1 MKIVYLFS
9 IYYFFFSLLV
19 QLPVIFKDNSLFSLS
34 TISLSITSIE
44 ERKGKGNETRFLGIS
59 ISGLLKKTKKKRTK
73 RAGTE
78 RRRRQ
83 SWCLICVSKVP
94 CLSEFRF
101 VFSGISCYPCFYSI
115 THLPVVIPPAI
126 HSKRDERQLIVRES
140 RS

>member
-34 TISLSITSIE
+34 TISLPITSIE

-59 ISGLLKKTKKKRTK
+59 INGLLKKKRNKKEKKSGNRTEKQVVLVFNLRFESSVFIGIPFRIQRYFLLSVFLFNNPFTSGDSTRHSFEKR
-73 RAGTE
+73 
-78 RRRRQ
+78 
-83 SWCLICVSKVP
+83 
-94 CLSEFRF
+94 
-101 VFSGISCYPCFYSI
+101 
-115 THLPVVIPPAI
+115 
-126 HSKRDERQLIVRES
+126 REAAD

>member
-34 TISLSITSIE
+34 TISLPITSIE
-44 ERKGKGNETRFLGIS
+44 ERKGKGNETGFLGIS
-59 ISGLLKKTKKKRTK
+59 INGLLKKTKKKEKK